1 MALAAP
7 DPIAT
12 ALCRS
17 LPDPLLALCAMLE
30 AAGIATYLQGEGLLD
45 AWLGSPPRD
54 GAGSIP
60 ALVCLAPSAQV
71 AALLPNA
78 AVTASDGRRLSQA
91 SPIGPIDLL
100 PAGDHPLE
108 RALAGFGLAPLAI
121 ALRPKS
127 DCFADPFA
135 QRARIE
141 KRELAALGGD
151 AQLFRSAPRRHFLAA
166 GLIARYGFEPTRELV
181 ESAREGACDQPP
193 ADGAPMRRALERV
206 LVSDAPERALAF
218 LRETGVTERLLPELD
233 PANEARL
240 ALLDRGSALR
250 WAAYLQGPGAGRAL
264 ARLRMPHALA
274 RRITRL
280 LEFHPL
286 DRTIE
291 AGRDASIRRLL
302 ARLAPAELAGLIA
315 WRRSELANAQPSAEA
330 TRSRERLDRIERA
343 IERSRQQAESAESL
357 RGLALSGA
365 DVMRILAAGPG
376 PHVGRALA
384 HLVHFV
390 ASDPARNDA
399 TELEREL
406 RGWRDAGGSGL
417 VR

>member
-17 LPDPLLALCAMLE
+17 LPDPLLALCATLE
-30 AAGIATYLQGEGLLD
+30 TAGVATYLQGEGLLD
-45 AWLGSPPRD
+45 AWLGSPAWD
-54 GAGSIP
+54 GTGIP
-60 ALVCLAPSAQV
+60 ALLCLAPSARI

-78 AVTASDGRRLSQA
+78 VVTAADGRRLSQA

-100 PAGDHPLE
+100 PAGDSTVE

-121 ALRPKS
+121 ALRPQS
-127 DCFADPFA
+127 SAFADPFA
-135 QRARIE
+135 QRPRLE

-151 AQLFRSAPRRHFLAA
+151 AQRFRSAPRRLFLAA

-181 ESAREGACDQPP
+181 ESAREAACDAPP

-206 LVSDAPERALAF
+206 LVADAPQRALAF

-233 PANEARL
+233 PANETRL

-291 AGRDASIRRLL
+291 ADRDASIRRLL
-302 ARLAPAELAGLIA
+302 ARLSPAELAGLIL
-315 WRRSELANAQPSAEA
+315 WRRSELASARPSAET
-330 TRSRERLDRIERA
+330 TRGRERLDRIERA
-343 IERSRQQAESAESL
+343 IERSRQQAASAESL

-365 DVMRILAAGPG
+365 DVMRILGAGPG

-384 HLVHFV
+384 HLVRFV

-399 TELEREL
+399 IALEGEL
-406 RGWRDAGGSGL
+406 RVWRETSGGGP